1 MFLFFQDDI
10 AGRNGKRKERQAH
23 RTTQR
28 NNSNDDTSL
37 YTPWSEIMYVR
48 REGVGNVDICIALAY
63 KAIQWIISIQTYRFF
78 AAVGVETRN
87 TIWQFWP
94 GGELVLK
101 DDYRPPSCFQVYP
114 STGFHESFFQSKPYY
129 YWLVGFLFFFFSFWG
144 NPSKKGE
151 GISEMNGIITKDD
164 QDGVIFHEGLSW
176 ILFFFA
182 RAWSLKV

>member
-10 AGRNGKRKERQAH
+10 AGRNGKRKERQTH

-37 YTPWSEIMYVR
+37 YTPWNEIMYVR

-129 YWLVGFLFFFFSFWG
+129 YWLVGFLFFFFLF
-144 NPSKKGE
+144 E
-151 GISEMNGIITKDD
+151 GI
-164 QDGVIFHEGLSW
+164 Q
-176 ILFFFA
+176 A
-182 RAWSLKV
+182 RRGRGYRRWMEL